1 MTNNKFVRNWYLG
14 MGLAGVVVAVVAA
27 LLLAIISTAR
37 SILRNATHALNVAEG
52 IVVST
57 EPIWQ
62 LDLTNAVA
70 AQLLDNARSIE
81 EHATQIADVLEAPE
95 QPEGIAG

>member
-1 MTNNKFVRNWYLG
+1 MTRKRFLGNWYLG
-14 MGLAGVVVAVVAA
+14 MGVAGLIVGVVAA
-27 LLLAIISTAR
+27 LLLTIISTAR
-37 SILRNATHALNVAEG
+37 SILGNATHALKVAED

-70 AQLLDNARSIE
+70 AQLLDGAKAIE
-81 EHATQIADVLEAPE
+81 QHATQIADVLDAPE
-95 QPEGIAG
+95 VAA